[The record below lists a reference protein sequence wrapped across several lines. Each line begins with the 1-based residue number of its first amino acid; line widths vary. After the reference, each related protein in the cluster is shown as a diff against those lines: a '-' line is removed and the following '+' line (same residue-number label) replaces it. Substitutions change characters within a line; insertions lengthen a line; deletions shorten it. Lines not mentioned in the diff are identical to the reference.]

1 MKTAQRRRTGWAIA
15 ASLAAHLAVG
25 VVILLQRTS
34 LPVPS
39 DLGGPPEAIIPI
51 LILPKTPPATAGRKA
66 EVQPI
71 RLHRRPQPFVPPD
84 VTPAPIAPPTPP
96 AAPAARSAPAALPAL
111 HPAPQPEGPKGD
123 VRTALRGSYVG
134 CANAQAVGLNRAEQ
148 DACDEKFGKGA
159 KDALFVGLGLSPD
172 KQRLLDATGARK
184 ESDYRYKHSQAP
196 AIGQTAGGGDHAW
209 GNPAQAGIGETAETM
224 GKALG
229 NDRPK
234 LTVPY

>member
-1 MKTAQRRRTGWAIA
+1 V
-15 ASLAAHLAVG
+15 ASLVAHLTVG

-34 LPVPS
+34 LPVPPE
-39 DLGGPPEAIIPI
+39 LGGPPEAIIPI

-66 EVQPI
+66 ELQPI

-84 VTPAPIAPPTPP
+84 VTPAPIAPPTPQTT
-96 AAPAARSAPAALPAL
+96 APARSAPAALPAL

-134 CANAQAVGLNRAEQ
+134 CANAQAVGLNRAEL

-159 KDALFVGLGLSPD
+159 KDAQFVGLGLSSD
-172 KQRLLDATGARK
+172 KQRLLDAAGARK
-184 ESDYRYKHSQAP
+184 EGDYKYKHGQAP
-196 AIGQTAGGGDHAW
+196 PMGQAAGGGLNGT
-209 GNPAQAGIGETAETM
+209 GNPAQAGIGETAE
-224 GKALG
+224 GQAKALG

-234 LTVPY
+234 LSIPF